1 MIFQIRVK
9 IVNKHFLLLPPFRL
23 TEKVF
28 NVKRKKMKCSN
39 CFTHEIIPWSR
50 SIVNAPILPVS
61 QFFHSQRGV

>member
-28 NVKRKKMKCSN
+28 NVKRKKNEMFKLLY
-39 CFTHEIIPWSR
+39 SR
-50 SIVNAPILPVS
+50 NYSLVQI
-61 QFFHSQRGV
+61 HC